1 MAKVKINQK
10 EYNIKY
16 SLRAL
21 FIFETIT
28 QKPFELK
35 SLLDNYVLYYSMLL
49 ASNKDC
55 DLKWDEFIDAL
66 DADPTILTNIEETVT
81 EKNEMDKLFEEE
93 GEETDSGD
101 KKK

>member
-1 MAKVKINQK
+1 MAKIKINNK

-21 FIFETIT
+21 FIWETIT

-35 SLLDNYVLYYSMLL
+35 NLLDNYVLYYSMIL

-55 DLKWDEFIDAL
+55 DLSWDQFIDAL
-66 DADPTILTNIEETVT
+66 DQDPTILTNLEETIT
-81 EKNEMDKLFEEE
+81 EKNQMDELFESKD
-93 GEETDSGD
+93 DSEDGD

>member
-1 MAKVKINQK
+1 MAKIKINNK

-35 SLLDNYVLYYSMLL
+35 TMLDNYVLYYSMIL
-49 ASNKDC
+49 ASNKEC
-55 DLKWDEFIDAL
+55 DLTWDQFIDAI
-66 DADPTILTNIEETVT
+66 DQDPTILTNLQETIT
-81 EKNEMDKLFEEE
+81 EKNQMDEMFESKEE
-93 GEETDSGD
+93 DENGD